1 MDEIAA
7 LERQIEARNALAA
20 RRAGILEA
28 LPERRARYA
37 ELRARAQQASGSFSL
52 GALLRSMRGGPR
64 DDPAGV
70 RAERDDAIREIL
82 ELERESNELD
92 ARIAAGG
99 GLDAQL
105 EAAIAARAAAVVA
118 AGGPNAPRLA
128 EAVAQ
133 LDGARAAARH
143 LGGAAEIA
151 RDATAALDQAIA
163 ALVEVRD
170 RGAWDRYPDDR
181 AEAERRQQ
189 MLERARIPAG
199 KARGRLTL
207 LSETLREAGA
217 SLGAGDV
224 RMAEWIASA
233 TRAMEQ
239 VPQRGWELAGRVDQD
254 LEGLRRTRERAGRLH
269 TELRGHL
276 AGWRERVQE
285 LERERR
291 ELLSVPPPI

>member
-20 RRAGILEA
+20 RRARILEA
-28 LPERRARYA
+28 LPERRTRYA
-37 ELRARAQQASGSFSL
+37 ELRARAQQGSGGFSL
-52 GALLRSMRGGPR
+52 GGLLASVRGEQRG
-64 DDPAGV
+64 DPGAV
-70 RAERDDAIREIL
+70 RGERDDAIREIL
-82 ELERESNELD
+82 ELERESNDLD
-92 ARIAAGG
+92 ARIAAGQ
-99 GLDAQL
+99 GLDAQW
-105 EAAIAARAAAVVA
+105 EAAVAARAAAVVA

-128 EAVAQ
+128 DAVAR
-133 LDGARAAARH
+133 LDGGRAAARH
-143 LGGAAEIA
+143 LDVAAEIA

-170 RGAWDRYPDDR
+170 RGDWDRHPDDR

-207 LSETLREAGA
+207 LSQTLGEAGA
-217 SLGAGDV
+217 SIGAGDV

-239 VPQRGWELAGRVDQD
+239 VPRHAWELAGRVDQD
-254 LEGLRRTRERAGRLH
+254 LEALRRTRERAGRLH
-269 TELRGHL
+269 AELRGHL
-276 AGWRERVQE
+276 AGWRERVRA

-291 ELLSVPPPI
+291 ELLS

>member
-1 MDEIAA
+1 
-7 LERQIEARNALAA
+7 
-20 RRAGILEA
+20 
-28 LPERRARYA
+28 
-37 ELRARAQQASGSFSL
+37 
-52 GALLRSMRGGPR
+52 MRGGPR